1 LSNFGV
7 VLDANA
13 LSTTVGL
20 AHLGHELDVIDL
32 WVKHQLRYTASPLHL
47 LSDSSCQCNVIY
59 RRYEGIWLTLDTPPL
74 IRICVGADLFV
85 LHRDDSSA
93 SAASHRRPIHSPPEA
108 PDFESARRQSMAIN
122 EEASTPVPDFLP
134 SPVVIIHP
142 PPEPGISSS
151 KCSITSPIDSNEVD
165 CADNPQEASEP
176 ALNIPPS
183 PIRVVYSP
191 TVRRDDAVGYD
202 RRSSIV
208 ADDDVGMANNS
219 QLLPQ
224 DGIFVD
230 LPATTSSP
238 SLEEHAYP
246 RRRHNSTASNREDKI
261 STSEVYAS
269 SRQKSNTTNLEA
281 GIPGGPVAPSSE
293 ILQENRTALLAET
306 YHEEEESLP
315 RFRAFPQRKW
325 LRPIIIAKVV
335 LAIVT
340 CSVLGNFIYT

>member
-1 LSNFGV
+1 MSNFGA
-7 VLDANA
+7 VLDANV
-13 LSTTVGL
+13 LPTTVGL

-85 LHRDDSSA
+85 LHRGNSSA
-93 SAASHRRPIHSPPEA
+93 STTSHRRPIHSQPVA
-108 PDFESARRQSMAIN
+108 PDCESQSTAIN
-122 EEASTPVPDFLP
+122 EEALTSAPDFLA

-176 ALNIPPS
+176 ALNIPLS

-191 TVRRDDAVGYD
+191 TVRRDDDVGND

-208 ADDDVGMANNS
+208 AGDDVDMANNG

-224 DGIFVD
+224 DGVFVD
-230 LPATTSSP
+230 SPATTSSP
-238 SLEEHAYP
+238 SLDDHIYP
-246 RRRHNSTASNREDKI
+246 RRRHNSTASNREGKT

-281 GIPGGPVAPSSE
+281 GIPGDPVAPSSE
-293 ILQENRTALLAET
+293 IFQENRTALLAET
-306 YHEEEESLP
+306 YHQEEESLP
-315 RFRAFPQRKW
+315 SFRAFPRRKW
-325 LRPIIIAKVV
+325 LRPIIIARVV